1 MTLALGT
8 VPAGSTLYIPFSSYA
23 GSTGASVTLTGLA
36 VTDIEIFKNG
46 STTQRASDAGYAL
59 LDTDGIDFDGITGIH
74 GFSIDLSDNTDSGF
88 FAVGSQY
95 WVVVSAVTV
104 DSQTVNFIAAVF
116 RIGPA
121 ESVAGYPKVDVSHY
135 GGTAGTFA
143 SGRPEVNT
151 THAAGTAWGSGAIT
165 AASIAAD
172 AITAAKIADGAIDAA
187 TFAAGA
193 INAAAIA
200 SDAITD
206 AKVAS
211 DVTIASVTGA
221 VGSVTG
227 AVGSVTGNVGGNVT
241 GSVGSIATGGIAA
254 TSFAAGA
261 IDAAAIAADAITDAK
276 VAADVTIAS
285 VTGAVGSVTAIVT
298 ANMTQIS
305 GDSVAADNLEA
316 ALDGT
321 GGVTISAALTGN
333 ITGDLSGSVGSV
345 TGAVG
350 SVTAMVTANVIQIS
364 GDSVAADNLE
374 SYTDGTTPMPVN
386 VTQISGDA
394 TAADNLE
401 AAADGTGYNLGGG
414 SVVAASVTGA
424 VGSVTGAVGSV
435 TGAVGS
441 VTGNVGGN
449 VSGSVGSVT
458 GNVSGNVTGSVG
470 SVATGG
476 ITRASLAADTGLQTV
491 RSNTAQA
498 GAATTITLDASAS
511 ATDGIYNNHVV
522 YLTGGTGAG
531 QARFITDYVGA
542 TKVATVATWTTNP
555 DNTSTFAILPFD
567 AIPGAS
573 APTAAQVAD
582 AVWDELLSGHA
593 VSGSTGEALS
603 AAGTAGD
610 PWLTALP
617 GAYGAGT
624 AGKIIGDNIN
634 ATISSRATQTSVDTI
649 DDFLDTEVADIQ
661 ARLPAALT
669 GAGNMKVDVLAIS
682 GDTIAADNAEAF
694 FDGTGYAGTNNV
706 IPTVTA
712 VTTVN
717 GLAANVITAAA
728 TAADFTTEIQSGLAT
743 AAALATV
750 DTVADGIKA
759 KTDSLTFT
767 VAGVLDANVTD
778 WKGTTAPAMTGD
790 AFARLGA
797 PAGASVS
804 ADVAAVKTQTAAIE
818 TDTQDIQG
826 RIPAALVNGQMD
838 STNSDTVVR
847 GTVGAASTTTSIV
860 TSAFS
865 PSGAAAD
872 QMKGRIVIFDNDTA
886 TAALRGQATDITA
899 SSNASTPVLTV
910 TALTTAPASGDTFTI
925 V

>member
-8 VPAGSTLYIPFSSYA
+8 VPAGTTLYIPFSSYA

-36 VTDIEIFKNG
+36 VTDIEIFKDG

-135 GGTAGTFA
+135 GGSAGTF
-143 SGRPEVNT
+143 SGGRPEVNT
-151 THAAGTAWGSGAIT
+151 THAAGTAWNSGAIG
-165 AASIAAD
+165 ASTLAAD
-172 AITAAKIADGAIDAA
+172 T
-187 TFAAGA
+187 
-193 INAAAIA
+193 
-200 SDAITD
+200 ITD

-227 AVGSVTGNVGGNVT
+227 AVGSVTGNVGGNVV
-241 GSVGSIATGGIAA
+241 GSV
-254 TSFAAGA
+254 
-261 IDAAAIAADAITDAK
+261 
-276 VAADVTIAS
+276 AS
-285 VTGAVGSVTAIVT
+285 VTAMVT
-298 ANMTQIS
+298 ANVTQIS

-321 GGVTISAALTGN
+321 GGVTITAALTGN

-350 SVTAMVTANVIQIS
+350 SVA
-364 GDSVAADNLE
+364 
-374 SYTDGTTPMPVN
+374 
-386 VTQISGDA
+386 
-394 TAADNLE
+394 
-401 AAADGTGYNLGGG
+401 
-414 SVVAASVTGA
+414 
-424 VGSVTGAVGSV
+424 
-435 TGAVGS
+435 
-441 VTGNVGGN
+441 GNVGGN

-458 GNVSGNVTGSVG
+458 GNVGGNVTGSVG

-476 ITRASLAADTGLQTV
+476 ITRASFAADTGLQTV

-498 GAATTITLDASAS
+498 GGATTITLDASAS
-511 ATDGIYNNHVV
+511 ATDDIYNNHIV

-531 QARFITDYVGA
+531 QARFVTDYNGT
-542 TKVATVATWTTNP
+542 TKVATVSTWTTNP
-555 DNTSTFAILPFD
+555 DNTSTFALIPFD

-593 VSGSTGEALS
+593 VSGSAGEALS

-610 PWLTALP
+610 PWLTELP

-624 AGKIIGDNIN
+624 AGKIIGDNLN
-634 ATISSRATQTSVDTI
+634 ATVSSRATQTSVDTI
-649 DDFLDTEVADIQ
+649 DDFLDTEIAAIKAKTDN
-661 ARLPAALT
+661 LPADPAD
-669 GAGNMKVDVLAIS
+669 ASD
-682 GDTIAADNAEAF
+682 IAASF
-694 FDGTGYAGTNNV
+694 
-706 IPTVTA
+706 
-712 VTTVN
+712 TTVN
-717 GLAANVITAAA
+717 GKLDTIDDFLDTEVAA
-728 TAADFTTEIQSGLAT
+728 
-743 AAALATV
+743 
-750 DTVADGIKA
+750 IKA

-767 VAGVLDANVTD
+767 VAGVVDANVTD
-778 WKGTTAPAMTGD
+778 WKGSTAPAMTGD

-804 ADVAAVKTQTAAIE
+804 ADVAAVKADTAAVKLK
-818 TDTQDIQG
+818 TDNLPAS
-826 RIPAALVNGQMD
+826 PAATGDIPTATQNADALLNRDMSAV
-838 STNSDTVVR
+838 SVTNSR
-847 GTVGAASTTTSIV
+847 
-860 TSAFS
+860 S
-865 PSGAAAD
+865 P
-872 QMKGRIVIFDNDTA
+872 IN
-886 TAALRGQATDITA
+886 ALRFLRNKWSLSGTT
-899 SSNASTPVLTV
+899 LTV
-910 TALTTAPASGDTFTI
+910 TGEDDTTTAWTAVVTTNASADPITGSDPT
-925 V
+925 